1 MLHPPAVLGRRFYLF
16 ALLCLLLAWG
26 LLACVLAD
34 CAWPAIGCILAL
46 SACFY
51 ALWRHVMQRVLAQ
64 QRCAEL
70 QGQLIDLSSE
80 AMLLADETGCILAVN
95 PAFERITGYAAREVQ
110 GETTAFLLSG
120 RQGGGFHADVY
131 RTVREQGAWSGEVWN
146 RSKQGEVYLQQL
158 TIRQVDLPGMPRRHV
173 AVFSDISLQ
182 KAQEAR
188 IEYLAHHDALTGLPN
203 RAALAG
209 FLQQAM
215 QRARMSGRRCAVM
228 LLDLDNF
235 KTVNDSLGHD
245 AGDQLLCE
253 LARRLQRLAGDADR
267 LARQGGDAF
276 VLIIDQAEA
285 HDDLVYRVEDLLHV
299 VSEGFT
305 LDGHELH
312 ASMSVGISVFPED
325 GDSAETLLRNAD
337 AAMHQAKAGGRSTY
351 RFFDP
356 SMSVAASRRLV
367 LESELWQ
374 ALAGNQLLLHYQP
387 QVDLLAGGV
396 VGVEPLVR
404 WRHPQRGMISPA
416 EFIPVAEET
425 GLIIPLGHWVLLTA
439 CRQARAWMDAGIE
452 MGEMAVNISAVQ
464 FRQPDFVQSV
474 RRVLADTGLP
484 ADRLELEITETAVMH
499 SADSSVTTLSELKAM
514 GVKLAIDDFGTG
526 YSSLAYLRRFPID
539 RLKIDRTFV
548 ADLESDPEA
557 ASLVASIV
565 ALGRSLGLRLVAEG
579 VENAAQAAF
588 LREIACERVQG
599 FHFCRPGAAEHIALA
614 SPELATSS

>member
-1 MLHPPAVLGRRFYLF
+1 
-16 ALLCLLLAWG
+16 
-26 LLACVLAD
+26 
-34 CAWPAIGCILAL
+34 
-46 SACFY
+46 
-51 ALWRHVMQRVLAQ
+51 
-64 QRCAEL
+64 
-70 QGQLIDLSSE
+70 
-80 AMLLADETGCILAVN
+80 MLLADETGCILTVN
-95 PAFERITGYAAREVQ
+95 PAFERITGYAAHEVQ

-120 RQGGGFHADVY
+120 RQGSGFHADVY
-131 RTVREQGAWSGEVWN
+131 RTVREQGVWSGEVWN

-158 TIRQVDLPGMPRRHV
+158 TLRQIDLPGMPRRHV
-173 AVFSDISLQ
+173 AVFSDISQQ
-182 KAQEAR
+182 KVQEAR
-188 IEYLAHHDALTGLPN
+188 IEYLAHHDPLTGLPN
-203 RAALAG
+203 RTALAG

-215 QRARMSGRRCAVM
+215 QRARLNGQRCAVM

-235 KTVNDSLGHD
+235 KTVNDSLGHE

-253 LARRLQRLAGDADR
+253 LVRRLQRLMGEGDR
-267 LARQGGDAF
+267 LARHGGDEF
-276 VLIIDQAEA
+276 VLVIEPADA
-285 HDDLVYRVEDLLHV
+285 HDDLVYRVEDLLHIV
-299 VSEGFT
+299 GEGFT

-312 ASMSVGISVFPED
+312 ASMSVGISVFPDD
-325 GDSAETLLRNAD
+325 GDTAEAILRNAD
-337 AAMHQAKAGGRSTY
+337 AAMHQAKASGRSTY

-356 SMSVAASRRLV
+356 AMSVAASRRLV
-367 LESELWQ
+367 LETELWQ

-387 QVDLLAGGV
+387 QVDLLTGTV
-396 VGVEPLVR
+396 VGIEALVR

-484 ADRLELEITETAVMH
+484 AERLELEITETAVMH

-548 ADLESDPEA
+548 ADLESDSEA

-579 VENAAQAAF
+579 VENAAQAEF
-588 LREIACERVQG
+588 LRDIACERVQG
-599 FHFCRPGAAEHIALA
+599 FHFYRPATADRIALT
-614 SPELATSS
+614 PPVLTSSS